1 MCWEAIR
8 AQGGV
13 VEGGVDGV
21 FEASEEFGVRWVAQ
35 CGGQLLDGC
44 GVVVLLVSIRV
55 RRVLGHQLGGL
66 FRRGYRGQVLQ
77 VAVVWG
83 VQSHAFEPWGVVG
96 VLVFFETSQ
105 ISQCGASDTIIQSQK
120 LMYKVMDSHN
130 PRAPKAPSGV
140 MSERRR

>member
-1 MCWEAIR
+1 MCWEAIW

-21 FEASEEFGVRWVAQ
+21 FEASEEFGVCWVAQ
-35 CGGQLLDGC
+35 CGGELLDGC

-55 RRVLGHQLGGL
+55 RRVLGHPLGGL
-66 FRRGYRGQVLQ
+66 CGQGYRGQVLQ

-96 VLVFFETSQ
+96 VLVFGLRVPRVHCRMRS
-105 ISQCGASDTIIQSQK
+105 GAT
-120 LMYKVMDSHN
+120 
-130 PRAPKAPSGV
+130 PA
-140 MSERRR
+140 